1 MARTQAGFRK
11 SIQSSGVNESIRY
24 QADDPCPPGIC
35 IGVGLQ
41 GVVFAL
47 APTVLIVAITAK
59 AGNQDENYLSWAVLA
74 ALIIAGVLTALQASR
89 FWRLGA
95 GHMLMM
101 GTTPNFVAISVLAL
115 SAGGP
120 SLLASLIVVAS
131 LSYLGLA
138 LWLPLLRRIITP
150 SFPAQC

>member
-1 MARTQAGFRK
+1 M
-11 SIQSSGVNESIRY
+11 
-24 QADDPCPPGIC
+24 
-35 IGVGLQ
+35 
-41 GVVFAL
+41 FAL